1 MSNRQNK
8 NQGSWGELILFVL
21 IILCAYFI
29 LALFDSSFTGDSGR
43 EWGKYLR
50 TAWGGAVIVPLLFV
64 FYLCIANLLKFRVPR
79 IPRQI
84 LGTIQLYISFAF
96 MLGLLRETGW
106 SSDWTL
112 SLPGNFGQGIARF
125 FVLNV
130 GTFITLLL
138 VICSFLLSAFF
149 FGSRLLKLSLPSFGR
164 IYRQAGRNYRKK
176 DANDNDNYEELL
188 QKTRRGKRQKPK
200 RERTSKPEPAPK
212 PYPEHRP
219 ENILFMKDIPAPT
232 LKPAPGDEY
241 YDDYD
246 DDSAQLSNI
255 QMPKLKPAPED
266 TEYDQENEP
275 PESEAIEKINNLIAM
290 LDSGAL
296 TYPEKKRA
304 KNSGRPKKFRRPLP
318 TVSFPEEFQDI
329 DDNSIDTAEFDEPV
343 FPPPMEIFGS
353 PINFEISRDTQK
365 ISDKQAKIITST
377 LKNFN
382 VVATVANI
390 ITGPSVIQYLLE
402 LAPGMKVNKVSGLAD
417 DLAMALAVMSVRIEA
432 PIPGTHYVGIEVPN
446 PERKVIS
453 LRNILES
460 EEFQSSNAHLPL
472 PLGVQVD
479 GKYFVQGLDEMPHL
493 LIAGNNGSGKN
504 TFINTCILSMCS
516 KRRPEELRLVL
527 IDPRHV
533 EFAIYDGLP
542 HLLSSPVS
550 NPEQALRAMQWAY
563 SEMETR
569 AESFAKFRVRNLTA
583 YNRKLPKKDRLPE
596 IVIIIDE
603 LADLMYSLGNEIE
616 DLIVR
621 LAQKSGSVGIYMML
635 AAQRPS
641 ADVLTSLIRTN
652 IPARVAFTLT
662 SQNDSKNIIGVTDA
676 DKLTSKGDMLFRNTE
691 TPQIFRLQAPFISEE
706 KVAEFVE
713 YMGSNLDAI
722 NMIKF

>member
-1 MSNRQNK
+1 MSKRQTR
-8 NQGSWGELILFVL
+8 NQGSWGELILFVI

-29 LALFDSSFTGDSGR
+29 LALFDSALTGDGGR
-43 EWGKYLR
+43 EWGRYLR

-64 FYLCIANLLKFRVPR
+64 LYLCIATLLKFKVPR
-79 IPRQI
+79 IQRQI
-84 LGTIQLYISFAF
+84 LGTTQLYISFAF

-106 SSDWTL
+106 SSEWTL
-112 SLPGNFGQGIARF
+112 SLPGNFGQGLARF
-125 FVLNV
+125 FVLNI

-138 VICSFLLSAFF
+138 VISSFLLSAFF
-149 FGSRLLKLSLPSFGR
+149 FGSRILKLSLPPMPSFR
-164 IYRQAGRNYRKK
+164 RNFYRRNDDDDTPR
-176 DANDNDNYEELL
+176 
-188 QKTRRGKRQKPK
+188 QRRSQRTKPK
-200 RERTSKPEPAPK
+200 RERTPK
-212 PYPEHRP
+212 AKDYPEHRP
-219 ENILFMKDIPAPT
+219 ENILFMQDIPTPT
-232 LKPAPGDEY
+232 LKPDPKKRHFEDEY
-241 YDDYD
+241 NN
-246 DDSAQLSNI
+246 DSMQLSNI
-255 QMPKLKPAPED
+255 QMPKLKPAPE
-266 TEYDQENEP
+266 EFEHENKNESSD
-275 PESEAIEKINNLIAM
+275 SEAVEKINNLIAM

-304 KNSGRPKKFRRPLP
+304 KNSGRPKKLRRPLP
-318 TVSFPEEFQDI
+318 TVSFPEEIQDI
-329 DDNSIDTAEFDEPV
+329 IDNGGASSKLDEPV
-343 FPPPMEIFGS
+343 FPPPMDIFGS
-353 PINFEISRDTQK
+353 SVNFEISRDTQK

-382 VVATVANI
+382 VVASVANI
-390 ITGPSVIQYLLE
+390 ITGSSVIQYLLE
-402 LAPGMKVNKVSGLAD
+402 LAPGMKVNKVSGLAE

-446 PERKVIS
+446 PERKIIS
-453 LRNILES
+453 LRNMFES
-460 EEFQSSNAHLPL
+460 EEYQGSNARLPL
-472 PLGVQVD
+472 PLGAQVD
-479 GKYFVQGLDEMPHL
+479 GKYFVQGLEEMPHL

-504 TFINTCILSMCS
+504 TFINGCILSMCS
-516 KRRPEELRLVL
+516 KHRPDELRLIL

-533 EFAIYDGLP
+533 EFSIYEGLP

-563 SEMETR
+563 NEMETR
-569 AESFAKFRVRNLTA
+569 AESFSKFRVRNLAA

-621 LAQKSGSVGIYMML
+621 LAQKSGAVGIYMML

-641 ADVLTSLIRTN
+641 ADVLTSLIRAN
-652 IPARVAFTLT
+652 ISARVAFTLT

-676 DKLTSKGDMLFRNTE
+676 DKLTGKGDMLFRNTE
-691 TPQIFRLQAPFISEE
+691 SPQIFRLQAPYISEE
-706 KVAEFVE
+706 KVSEFVE
-713 YMGSNLDAI
+713 YLGSNLDAM

>member
-1 MSNRQNK
+1 MSNRRNRS

-21 IILCAYFI
+21 IILCVYFI
-29 LALFDSSFTGDSGR
+29 LALFDSALTGDGGR

-50 TAWGGAVIVPLLFV
+50 SAWGGAVIVPLLFV
-64 FYLCIANLLKFRVPR
+64 LYLCIARLLKFKVPR

-106 SSDWTL
+106 NPEWTL
-112 SLPGNFGQGIARF
+112 ALPGNFGQGLARF

-138 VICSFLLSAFF
+138 VICSFFLSAFF
-149 FGSRLLKLSLPSFGR
+149 FGSRILKLSLPPLPSFR
-164 IYRQAGRNYRKK
+164 RSFYRRDHYDEIPRPRRSARPK
-176 DANDNDNYEELL
+176 
-188 QKTRRGKRQKPK
+188 QKREKSPKPK
-200 RERTSKPEPAPK
+200 D
-212 PYPEHRP
+212 YPDDRP
-219 ENILFMKDIPAPT
+219 ENILFMKDIPTPT
-232 LKPAPGDEY
+232 LKPAPGEKY
-241 YDDYD
+241 YEDDYNY
-246 DDSAQLSNI
+246 DSAQLSNI
-255 QMPKLKPAPED
+255 QMPKLKPDPEEFSQD
-266 TEYDQENEP
+266 KRNEQSD
-275 PESEAIEKINNLIAM
+275 SEAVEKINNLIAM

-296 TYPEKKRA
+296 TYPEKKRS
-304 KNSGRPKKFRRPLP
+304 KNPGRYKKLRRPLP
-318 TVSFPEEFQDI
+318 TVSFPEEIQDI
-329 DDNSIDTAEFDEPV
+329 IDNGGTSSHVDEAV
-343 FPPPMEIFGS
+343 FPPPMDIFGS
-353 PINFEISRDTQK
+353 SVNFEISRDTQK

-382 VVATVANI
+382 VAASVAGIV
-390 ITGPSVIQYLLE
+390 TGSSVIQYLLE
-402 LAPGMKVNKVSGLAD
+402 LAPGMKVNKVSGLAE

-446 PERKVIS
+446 PERKIIS

-460 EEFQSSNAHLPL
+460 EEYQNTNAHLPL
-472 PLGVQVD
+472 PLGAQVD
-479 GKYFVQGLDEMPHL
+479 GKYFVQGLEELPHL

-504 TFINTCILSMCS
+504 TFINTCILSICS
-516 KRRPEELRLVL
+516 KRKPEELRLIL

-533 EFAIYDGLP
+533 EFAIYEGLP

-563 SEMETR
+563 NEMETR
-569 AESFAKFRVRNLTA
+569 TENFAKFRVRNLAA
-583 YNRKLPKKDRLPE
+583 YNRKLPKKDRIPE

-603 LADLMYSLGNEIE
+603 LADLMYTIGNEIE

-621 LAQKSGSVGIYMML
+621 LAQKSGAVGIYMML

-641 ADVLTSLIRTN
+641 ADVLTSLIRAN
-652 IPARVAFTLT
+652 ISARIAFTLS

-676 DKLTSKGDMLFRNTE
+676 DKLTGKGDMLFRNTE
-691 TPQIFRLQAPFISEE
+691 SPQIFRLQAPYISEE
-706 KVAEFVE
+706 KVSEFVE
-713 YMGSNLDAI
+713 YLGSNLDTM